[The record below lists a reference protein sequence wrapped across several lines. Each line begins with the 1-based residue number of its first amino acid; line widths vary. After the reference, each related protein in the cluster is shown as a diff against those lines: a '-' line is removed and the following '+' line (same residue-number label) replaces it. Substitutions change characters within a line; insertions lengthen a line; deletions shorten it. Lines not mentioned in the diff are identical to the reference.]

1 MKNVVSMNQMRG
13 VIAATAAVSMTAIM
27 FYSPSVM
34 CTLLLSS
41 AVGMGLALADLATQF
56 ATGDKTLVNV
66 TAERPLPRLLI
77 RSNLCFPCKTTKSV
91 FFYI

>member
-1 MKNVVSMNQMRG
+1 MKNAVSANQMRG
-13 VIAATAAVSMTAIM
+13 VAAAMAAVSMTAVM

-56 ATGDKTLVNV
+56 ATGEISLVKVAAGKTAAKV
-66 TAERPLPRLLI
+66 A
-77 RSNLCFPCKTTKSV
+77 TKK
-91 FFYI
+91 

>member
-1 MKNVVSMNQMRG
+1 MKNKVSVDQMRD
-13 VIAATAAVSMTAIM
+13 VVAAMAAVSMTAVM

-56 ATGDKTLVNV
+56 ATSEISLVKV
-66 TAERPLPRLLI
+66 VAG
-77 RSNLCFPCKTTKSV
+77 KAAAKVATKK
-91 FFYI
+91 